1 MARYGLIGRSLGH
14 SRSPE
19 LFADLF
25 AREGVSGAHYDLF
38 ELEAVEGL
46 PALIAAHPDLRGLN
60 VTIPYKQ
67 TVIPFLHALSTEASA
82 VGAVNS
88 IRITGDRWT
97 GHNTDI
103 EGFRAL
109 LAPHLRSLID
119 QGGEVRPRALVLGSG
134 GSSRAVAYA
143 LREHGLRFR
152 VVSRSRD
159 RGDLTWDQVDRTVI
173 GVCRLI
179 INTTPLGMHPDTAS
193 LPPIPYEA
201 IGPKH
206 VLIDLVY
213 NPERTAFLS
222 EGQRRG
228 AAIAN
233 GSQMLRAQAEA
244 SWRIWNGL

>member
-25 AREGVSGAHYDLF
+25 AREGVSDARYDLF
-38 ELEAVEGL
+38 ELDAVDRL
-46 PALIAAHPDLRGLN
+46 PALIGAHPDLRGLN

-103 EGFRAL
+103 DGFRAL
-109 LAPHLRSLID
+109 LTPHLRTLTE
-119 QGGEVRPRALVLGSG
+119 QAGQVRPRALVLGSG
-134 GSSRAVAYA
+134 GSSRAVAFV

-152 VVSRSRD
+152 AVSRSRE
-159 RGDLTWDQVDRTVI
+159 RGDLTWGQVDRTVI

-179 INTTPLGMHPDTAS
+179 INTTPLGMWPEVHEAPA
-193 LPPIPYEA
+193 LPYDALTER
-201 IGPKH
+201 H
-206 VLIDLVY
+206 HLIDLVY
-213 NPERTAFLS
+213 NPEETEFM
-222 EGQRRG
+222 RRG
-228 AAIAN
+228 RDAGAVVEN
-233 GSQMLRAQAEA
+233 GLVMLKRQAEA
-244 SWRIWNGL
+244 AWQFWMGG

>member
-179 INTTPLGMHPDTAS
+179 INTTPLGMWPTVEEVPPLPYAS
-193 LPPIPYEA
+193 LTER
-201 IGPKH
+201 H
-206 VLIDLVY
+206 HLIDLVY
-213 NPERTAFLS
+213 NPEETLFL
-222 EGQRRG
+222 RRG
-228 AAIAN
+228 REAGAVVEN
-233 GSQMLRAQAEA
+233 GLVMLRRQAEA
-244 SWRIWNGL
+244 AWRFWGEG